1 MCPKCSFKPIFLF
14 AAEFLFVIRDRKQ
27 SRLKVNLLDF
37 SSAKC
42 MQIHVQHHQ
51 QKQQQQQQQ

>member
-14 AAEFLFVIRDRKQ
+14 AAEFLFVIRGRKQ
-27 SRLKVNLLDF
+27 SRLKVNLLDL

-42 MQIHVQHHQ
+42 MQIHVQHQ
-51 QKQQQQQQQ
+51 QKQQQQQQ